1 MAALL
6 LASVGLVAVLT
17 GLYLW
22 LGLPATLIVFGLVCI
37 YTAVRLEMT
46 RDESKPVSS
55 PDSQPIP

>member
-1 MAALL
+1 MPALL
-6 LASVGLVAVLT
+6 LALLGLAAILT

-22 LGLPATLIVFGLVCI
+22 LGLPATLIAFGLACV

-46 RDESKPVSS
+46 RDESEPVNP